1 MQITETV
8 YDVVVDGR
16 KVASG
21 VDEVE
26 AQRVKRE
33 HPGAQTRTRG
43 ESRTVPA
50 KFAVYVN
57 GKRVGEAHDDPGAAA
72 KEAKRLN
79 GIIKL
84 VAA

>member
-1 MQITETV
+1 M
-8 YDVVVDGR
+8 YDVVVDGH

-21 VDEVE
+21 VDQVE
-26 AQRVKRE
+26 AQRLKSA

-43 ESRTVPA
+43 EARTVPA
-50 KFAVYVN
+50 KFAVFVK
-57 GKRVGEAHDDPGAAA
+57 GERVGDAHDDPGTAA
-72 KEAKRLN
+72 KQAKQLG